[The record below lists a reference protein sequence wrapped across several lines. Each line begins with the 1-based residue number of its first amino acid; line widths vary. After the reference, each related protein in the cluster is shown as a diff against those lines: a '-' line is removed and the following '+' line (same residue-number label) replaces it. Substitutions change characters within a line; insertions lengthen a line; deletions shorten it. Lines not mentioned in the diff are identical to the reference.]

1 MTEYRGCELP
11 EDLWYDLDYLWAR
24 PNADG
29 TFTIGLT
36 DPAQTMAGRVVAATF
51 RRLGT
56 QRRAG
61 RHLGTLE
68 SGKWVGGIP
77 APFDG
82 TIERVN
88 PRVEADPGLVNVA
101 PYGDAWLMDL
111 RPDDLQAAYARL
123 TRGAAA
129 IEALRA
135 WIDKYD
141 LQCMRCTQE
150 P

>member
-1 MTEYRGCELP
+1 MIEYRGCELP
-11 EDLWYDLDYLWAR
+11 DDLWYDLDYLWAR
-24 PNADG
+24 PNGDG

-51 RRLGT
+51 RKPGT
-56 QRRAG
+56 HRNAG

-88 PRVEADPGLVNVA
+88 PAVEKDPGLVNIA
-101 PYGDAWLMDL
+101 PYSDAWLMVL
-111 RPDDLQAAYARL
+111 RPDDEHAVYSNLA
-123 TRGAAA
+123 TGAKAV
-129 IEALRA
+129 EALKA

-141 LQCMRCTQE
+141 LQCMRCKK
-150 P
+150 

>member
-11 EDLWYDLDYLWAR
+11 AGLWYDLDYLWAR
-24 PNADG
+24 PNDDD

-51 RRLGT
+51 RKPGT
-56 QRRAG
+56 HRRAG

-82 TIERVN
+82 TIESVN
-88 PRVEADPGLVNVA
+88 PGVENDPGLVNVA
-101 PYGDAWLMDL
+101 PYTHAWLMIL
-111 RPDDLQAAYARL
+111 RPDDVHSVYARL
-123 TRGAAA
+123 ATGPQAV
-129 IEALRA
+129 EALKA
-135 WIDKYD
+135 WIDRYD
-141 LQCMRCTQE
+141 LQCMRCTQ
-150 P
+150 

>member
-11 EDLWYDLDYLWAR
+11 DDLWYDLDYLWAR
-24 PNADG
+24 PNGDD

-51 RRLGT
+51 RKPGT

-82 TIERVN
+82 TIEQVN
-88 PRVEADPGLVNVA
+88 PEVEKEPGLVNVA
-101 PYGDAWLMDL
+101 PYTDAWLMIL
-111 RPDDLQAAYARL
+111 RPDDEQSVYAHLATGER
-123 TRGAAA
+123 AV
-129 IEALRA
+129 EALQA

-141 LQCMRCTQE
+141 LQCMRCTQ
-150 P
+150 